1 MRRTRTTTARIAA
14 ALVAA
19 TPAVA
24 VAVAGAGVALRAPV
38 APAETARSEPVLQTF
53 ELTAGTRLDSA
64 RSAAGTRLDSAR
76 LAMGT
81 GLVAAR
87 SAAGTRLDSARSA
100 TAPRTAVLAR
110 RTTAPFSLLGVTW
123 ADPQSEPQGA
133 IEVRTRR
140 LGTEEWSS
148 WQPLETDNPDASDGG
163 SGVRGSSDPLW
174 VGPSD
179 GVQARMIATGDQALP
194 AGLRVDLINP
204 DAPETAPP
212 MRMTPASQAMPEV
225 GRGMTTVGRGMTT
238 VGRGMTTVGRGMAP
252 PVTGGDEA
260 GRKAKRA
267 GDDPETGEP
276 DQSDGVPVVLPVR
289 PVPKLV
295 TRAGWGADESIVKE
309 PPEYTG
315 AVHIVFVHHTASGN
329 GYDCAESPSIVR
341 GIERFHVKSKGWND
355 LGYNFLVDKCGR
367 IFEGRGGGV
376 HRSVLGAHTLGFNA
390 NASAV
395 AVIGDYRS
403 TPIPAA
409 ARASV
414 AQLAAYKLGAWSN
427 PPLGKV
433 GLVSGGSDRF
443 PAGRT
448 ALLNRIAAHRDT
460 GRTECPGN
468 ALYGQL
474 TAIRAAAGAAP
485 AGLRLRRVNGAT
497 AYGGKHYTRG
507 AAGPAWDLSTPTRMM
522 DRFEVLVDGRLS
534 AAAPSGHRQAA
545 VRVEPGEHR
554 VTVRAVHLSGKVATT
569 TAQVIVDPVAPDFS
583 EPPQVGLREGTV
595 GATVPVRLGWAAT
608 DTSGLKSV
616 RVRGAASENL
626 SGGTRQ
632 HADTARLGDPATW
645 AVTATDR
652 AGNPASAS
660 VTRTPVLLTEAEA
673 TRTGTWRTVR
683 DQGFLGGEAVAGSTA
698 GASLT
703 WTFTG
708 SSAALVANRTTASGR
723 VRIYVDEEFQGIVDL
738 RSASA
743 RNGQAVWARSWRGS
757 GTHTVR
763 AQAEGTTGRPSVVLD
778 GLVYLR

>member
-1 MRRTRTTTARIAA
+1 MRRVRTTARLAA

-19 TPAVA
+19 TPAIAVVIAGAEVA
-24 VAVAGAGVALRAPV
+24 VRAPGD
-38 APAETARSEPVLQTF
+38 TAGMARTEPVLQTF
-53 ELTAGTRLDSA
+53 DLAESGMRLASA
-64 RSAAGTRLDSAR
+64 RSG
-76 LAMGT
+76 
-81 GLVAAR
+81 
-87 SAAGTRLDSARSA
+87 
-100 TAPRTAVLAR
+100 TAPRAAGLAREASTPRTAELAR
-110 RTTAPFSLLGVTW
+110 RTTAPFSLVGVTW
-123 ADPQSEPQGA
+123 ADPDSEPKGA

-140 LGTEEWSS
+140 LGADTWSS
-148 WQPLETDNPDASDGG
+148 WRLLETDNPDASDGG
-163 SGVRGSSDPLW
+163 PGVRGSSDPLW

-179 GVQARMIATGDQALP
+179 GVQARMIATGGAALP
-194 AGLRVDLINP
+194 TGLRVDLINP
-204 DAPETAPP
+204 DAPETEQPVRMAPAAESHEAAAAARSGETTTMAGRDGTGRKGKRP
-212 MRMTPASQAMPEV
+212 KT
-225 GRGMTTVGRGMTT
+225 GRGSDNPGK
-238 VGRGMTTVGRGMAP
+238 AA
-252 PVTGGDEA
+252 DE
-260 GRKAKRA
+260 
-267 GDDPETGEP
+267 
-276 DQSDGVPVVLPVR
+276 PVVLPVR
-289 PVPKLV
+289 PVPRLV
-295 TRAGWGADESIVKE
+295 TRAGWGADEAIVKE
-309 PPEYTG
+309 PPMYTG

-329 GYDCAESPSIVR
+329 GYDCAESASIVR

-355 LGYNFLVDKCGR
+355 IGYNFLVDKCGR
-367 IFEGRGGGV
+367 IFEGRAGGV

-403 TPIPAA
+403 APIPAA

-448 ALLNRIAAHRDT
+448 ALLNRISGHRDT

-485 AGLRLRRVNGAT
+485 AGLRMRGVNGA
-497 AYGGKHYTRG
+497 AVYDGKYYTRG

-545 VRVEPGEHR
+545 VRLEPGEHK
-554 VTVRAVHLSGKVATT
+554 VTVKAVHLSGKVAT
-569 TAQVIVDPVAPDFS
+569 AAAEVVVDPVAPEFGES
-583 EPPQVGLREGTV
+583 PLVTLREGAV
-595 GATVPVRLGWAAT
+595 GVSAPIRLGWAAT

-616 RVRGAASENL
+616 RVRGAVSENL
-626 SGGTRQ
+626 SGGTRRF
-632 HADTARLGDPATW
+632 AGTARLGDPSTW

-652 AGNPASAS
+652 AGNSAS
-660 VTRTPVLLTEAEA
+660 TTVTRTAVLSTEAGA

-683 DQGFLGGEAVAGSTA
+683 DQRYLGGEAVAGSTA

-708 SSAALVANRTTASGR
+708 TSAAVVASRTAASGR
-723 VRIYVDEEFQGIVDL
+723 VRIYVDGEFQGIVDL
-738 RSASA
+738 RSANE
-743 RNGQAVWARSWRGS
+743 RHGQAVWTRSWRGS
-757 GTHTVR
+757 ATHTVR
-763 AQAEGTTGRPSVVLD
+763 VQAEGSTGRPSVVLD

>member
-1 MRRTRTTTARIAA
+1 MRRTRLTARLA
-14 ALVAA
+14 AA
-19 TPAVA
+19 TPAIA
-24 VAVAGAGVALRAPV
+24 VAIAGASVALRPPV
-38 APAETARSEPVLQTF
+38 PPARTAGAEPVLQTF
-53 ELTAGTRLDSA
+53 A
-64 RSAAGTRLDSAR
+64 
-76 LAMGT
+76 LAEPGMR
-81 GLVAAR
+81 LVAAR
-87 SAAGTRLDSARSA
+87 SPVV
-100 TAPRTAVLAR
+100 PRTAELAR
-110 RTTAPFSLLGVTW
+110 RATAPFSLVGVTW
-123 ADPQSEPQGA
+123 ADPRSAPQGA
-133 IEVRTRR
+133 IEVRTRH
-140 LGTEEWSS
+140 LTTGAWSS
-148 WQPLETDNPDASDGG
+148 WQLLETDNPDASAGG
-163 SGVRGSSDPLW
+163 PGVRGSSDPLW

-179 GVQARMIATGDQALP
+179 GVQARVIAPGGDELP

-204 DAPETAPP
+204 DARETAPIP
-212 MRMTPASQAMPEV
+212 VKRPAPAMRPAAEV
-225 GRGMTTVGRGMTT
+225 NN
-238 VGRGMTTVGRGMAP
+238 
-252 PVTGGDEA
+252 A
-260 GRKAKRA
+260 G
-267 GDDPETGEP
+267 E
-276 DQSDGVPVVLPVR
+276 VPVVLPVR
-289 PVPKLV
+289 PVPRLV
-295 TRAGWGADESIVKE
+295 TRTGWGADESIVKE

-315 AVHIVFVHHTASGN
+315 SVHIVFVHHTASGN
-329 GYDCAESPSIVR
+329 GYDCADSASIVR

-355 LGYNFLVDKCGR
+355 IGYNFLVDKCGR

-403 TPIPAA
+403 APIPAA

-433 GLVSGGSDRF
+433 GLVSGGSDRY
-443 PAGRT
+443 PAGQT
-448 ALLNRIAAHRDT
+448 ALLNRIAGHRDT

-468 ALYGQL
+468 ALYAQL
-474 TAIRAAAGAAP
+474 PAIRTTAGAAP
-485 AGLRLRRVNGAT
+485 AGLRYRGVNGAT
-497 AYGGKHYTRG
+497 AYGGKYYTRS

-522 DRFEVLVDGRLS
+522 DRFEVWADGRLS

-545 VRVEPGEHR
+545 VRLEPGEHK
-554 VTVRAVHLSGKVATT
+554 VTVRAVHLSGKIAETS
-569 TAQVIVDPVAPDFS
+569 TAVVVDPVAPEFS
-583 EPPQVGLREGTV
+583 EPPLVALREGTV
-595 GATVPVRLGWAAT
+595 GVSVPVRVGWTAT

-632 HADTARLGDPATW
+632 YAGTARLGDPATW

-652 AGNPASAS
+652 AGNVASAA

-673 TRTGTWRTVR
+673 TRTGTWRAMR
-683 DQGFLGGEAVAGSTA
+683 DQGLLGGEALAASAA

-708 SSAALVANRTTASGR
+708 SSAAVVAGRTAASGR

-738 RSASA
+738 RSADA
-743 RNGQAVWARSWRGS
+743 GNGRAVWARSWRTS

-763 AQAEGTTGRPSVVLD
+763 VQAEGTTGRPSVVLD